1 MKAWRWW
8 KARRARH
15 RLVLK
20 LLDECGQVV
29 MFSGLIVANLT
40 LWDSGEVEAALSPLP
55 GAAWWRWAGFAFA
68 VLCLPAACRG
78 AVHAW
83 RAWRG
88 APDRDPVA

>member
-1 MKAWRWW
+1 M
-8 KARRARH
+8 KARRERH

-29 MFSGLIVANLT
+29 MFSGLIVVNLL
-40 LWDSGEVEAALSPLP
+40 LWDSAEAEAALPSLP
-55 GAAWWRWAGFAFA
+55 GDAAWWRWAGFAFG
-68 VLCLPAACRG
+68 VLLLPAACRG

-88 APDRDPVA
+88 AQDRAQDRDPVG

>member
-1 MKAWRWW
+1 M

-29 MFSGLIVANLT
+29 MFSWLIVVNLVF
-40 LWDSGEVEAALSPLP
+40 WDSIEVEAVLSPLP
-55 GAAWWRWAGFAFA
+55 GAAWWRWAVFAFA
-68 VLCLPAACRG
+68 VLYLPAACRG

-83 RAWRG
+83 RAWRR
-88 APDRDPVA
+88 APDRVRAG

>member
-1 MKAWRWW
+1 MKAW
-8 KARRARH
+8 RARH

-29 MFSGLIVANLT
+29 MFSGLIVVNLV
-40 LWDSGEVEAALSPLP
+40 LWDSAEAEAVLPSLPGGAAL
-55 GAAWWRWAGFAFA
+55 WRWAGFAAA
-68 VLCLPAACRG
+68 VLFLPAACRG

>member
-1 MKAWRWW
+1 M
-8 KARRARH
+8 KARRERH

-29 MFSGLIVANLT
+29 MFSVLIVANLT

-55 GAAWWRWAGFAFA
+55 GAAWWRWVGFAFG
-68 VLCLPAACRG
+68 VLFLPVACRG

>member
-1 MKAWRWW
+1 M

-29 MFSGLIVANLT
+29 LCSGLIVANLAF
-40 LWDSGEVEAALSPLP
+40 WDSGEAEAALPPLP
-55 GAAWWRWAGFAFA
+55 GGAWWRWAGLAFA
-68 VLCLPAACRG
+68 VLFLPAACRG

-88 APDRDPVA
+88 APERDSVA